1 MAFCTDAPSLGSVA
15 VMAAEQKLVAGW
27 LSEPTEAQFWIRAPA
42 STPSRSSTRAV
53 AA

>member
-1 MAFCTDAPSLGSVA
+1 MDFCTDAPSLGSVA
-15 VMAAEQKLVAGW
+15 VMAAEQKPVAG
-27 LSEPTEAQFWIRAPA
+27 LGVGTDEAQFWIRAPA